1 MQFEQNTNDAMIGQ
15 LLQKPL
21 ADLDLSRIAAE
32 LEDIAKWLRNRS
44 VNVGGQSSPRQF
56 LTPGGDL
63 RTNIGD
69 PMEAFIAGIG
79 RS

>member
-1 MQFEQNTNDAMIGQ
+1 MIGQ

-44 VNVGGQSSPRQF
+44 VNVGGQSSIPSPGQF